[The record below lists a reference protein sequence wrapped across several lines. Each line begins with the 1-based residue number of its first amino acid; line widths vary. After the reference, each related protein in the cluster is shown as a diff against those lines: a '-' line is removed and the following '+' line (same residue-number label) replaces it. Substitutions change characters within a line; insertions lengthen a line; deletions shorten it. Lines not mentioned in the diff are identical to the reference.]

1 MVANVNCSSL
11 LSYNLITRVRPCL
24 MNKVTNKVL
33 VSEWVYVKRP
43 PWRLIF
49 IIGPVTCIKSLRQIG
64 FYCKVIDLCEKWPT
78 TAIKSVISNSS
89 FFLAGK
95 PIINGCSVP
104 LKLPFLFKKTFT
116 PSCRKHDICYY
127 RVSRVVTLQ
136 FQFPSLEPNASQSL
150 EPIVASLWMH
160 LAVLD
165 MTWWW

>member
-1 MVANVNCSSL
+1 MDPVA
-11 LSYNLITRVRPCL
+11 
-24 MNKVTNKVL
+24 
-33 VSEWVYVKRP
+33 
-43 PWRLIF
+43 
-49 IIGPVTCIKSLRQIG
+49 CIKSLHQIG

-136 FQFPSLEPNASQSL
+136 FQFPSLEPNASRISGTHSSQFMDASRCSRYDLMMVETFTQINVNDRATVINKSL
-150 EPIVASLWMH
+150 GKKRLCVVRIESNIVHFYNDVNSFEML
-160 LAVLD
+160 L
-165 MTWWW
+165 